1 MGDLHLLDALDEVFD
16 DLMKLGVLLA
26 LFGDLV
32 VGVQDGRMVTAAE
45 EVADLRQRGVG
56 ELAAEVHGNLRGN
69 AMLRVRFL
77 EWRSSMRILK

>member
-1 MGDLHLLDALDEVFD
+1 
-16 DLMKLGVLLA
+16 MKLGVFLA

-32 VGVQDGRMVTAAE
+32 VGVQDRRVVAPKKLPICGS
-45 EVADLRQRGVG
+45 EVSVSSRQRYM
-56 ELAAEVHGNLRGN
+56 AIWRGK